1 MNQKT
6 KIRRNGYELGFRFYQ
21 SRRAWIA
28 IGIIAII
35 LTVRGAAR
43 KKKGE
48 DGNTDYALEGMSL
61 GMCLGML
68 SWTAIGDNIGI
79 GISLGALIGLAI
91 GMCITKK
98 KKEEKT

>member
-1 MNQKT
+1 MAL
-6 KIRRNGYELGFRFYQ
+6 IV
-21 SRRAWIA
+21 
-28 IGIIAII
+28 III
-35 LTVRGAAR
+35 TVRGATR
-43 KKKGE
+43 KKNGE
-48 DGNTDYALEGMSL
+48 DGDNDYALEGMSL

-79 GISLGALIGLAI
+79 GISLGALVGLAI